1 VTGTAVAVL
10 KYDQACRALE
20 EARSLDEVKGIADKV
35 EALRVYARQAK
46 NRELEINAAEIRI
59 RAERRMG
66 ELLTAQKAGKG
77 LATGTRGQLKGSRA
91 SGGSVVAPPEKST
104 LTLDE
109 LGISRKLSA
118 RSQAIAAVPVKAF
131 ETRIA
136 TWRAGVE
143 RDGEKVTLAIV
154 RGETK
159 REHRASREVEL
170 AKRIK
175 ALPDRRYG
183 VVLADPEWRF
193 EVRSRVTGLDR
204 SADNHYPTSSLEEIA
219 RRPVA
224 SIAAPDCALFLW
236 ATMPHLAAAIAIMA
250 GWGFVYRSHIVWR
263 KAEVVGSSPAPVGR
277 GFIQHGGKV
286 VLGTG
291 YWFRGAHELLLLG
304 TCGSV
309 PAPAPG
315 TQWPSVV
322 DHPPLRHSEKPA
334 IFHALIEQ
342 YFPTVPKIELN
353 ARVARP
359 GWDAWGLEAPDGEE
373 GK

>member
-1 VTGTAVAVL
+1 MTSTAIVPL
-10 KYDQACRALE
+10 RKFELTYERMCTALA
-20 EARSLDEVKGIADKV
+20 EARSIGVVKDLADKA

-46 NRELEINAAEIRI
+46 NRQAEIDAAEIRI
-59 RAERRMG
+59 RAERRVG
-66 ELLTAQKAGKG
+66 ELLAEARER
-77 LATGTRGQLKGSRA
+77 GTRHLGGRRKTSPQTGLV
-91 SGGSVVAPPEKST
+91 SGPLPT
-104 LTLDE
+104 LSD
-109 LGISRKLSA
+109 LGMDRRFSA
-118 RSQAIAAVPVKAF
+118 KCQAIAMIPGKAF
-131 ETRIA
+131 DQRIA
-136 TWRAGVE
+136 TWRKGAE
-143 RDGEKVTLAIV
+143 RDNERVTLTIL

-159 REHRASREVEL
+159 AERRTVREAEL
-170 AKRIK
+170 ATRVK

-250 GWGFVYRSHIVWR
+250 GWGFTYRSHLVWR
-263 KAEVVGSSPAPVGR
+263 KAE
-277 GFIQHGGKV
+277 IDKKV

-353 ARVARP
+353 ARAARP
-359 GWDAWGLEAPDGEE
+359 GWDAWGLEAPAAEGEP
-373 GK
+373 